1 MEGTL
6 DHTIVHASDKL
17 ASGQFLA
24 HILGVAG
31 PRAPAHFTP
40 VVTDN
45 DVVLD
50 FMTVV
55 EVMPH
60 HSAFTV
66 SSARFEVAHG
76 LVSAQDLTIYS
87 QPDRSGEGEVYE
99 RDGQR
104 GFSFDDPDQN
114 LTELIERSESKADA
128 EFSELAGVRAEVD
141 GDVEALDQILSE
153 GLRGTGPLGFVLD
166 KPAWLNRF
174 AGGLHNR
181 TVSFADLQISR
192 HGQSVVVV
200 GILDQQAAFNDF
212 DSSGR
217 YRVSFVAF
225 RNAARWK
232 IASCHIGPLDSP
244 AVAS

>member
-114 LTELIERSESKADA
+114 LTELIERSESKARRRVQR
-128 EFSELAGVRAEVD
+128 AGGRPRPRSTAMSRRSTRSSRRAF
-141 GDVEALDQILSE
+141 
-153 GLRGTGPLGFVLD
+153 RGTGPLGFVLD

-192 HGQSVVVV
+192 HR
-200 GILDQQAAFNDF
+200 AE
-212 DSSGR
+212 R
-217 YRVSFVAF
+217 R
-225 RNAARWK
+225 RRR
-232 IASCHIGPLDSP
+232 HP
-244 AVAS
+244 